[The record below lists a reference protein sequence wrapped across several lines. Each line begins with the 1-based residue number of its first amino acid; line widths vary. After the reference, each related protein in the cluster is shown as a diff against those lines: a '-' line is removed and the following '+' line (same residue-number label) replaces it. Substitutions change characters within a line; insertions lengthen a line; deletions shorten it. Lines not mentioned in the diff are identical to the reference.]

1 MDVEG
6 HELAVL
12 DGMSDLLAGADAPA
26 IVIEGNGFTLA
37 GAGLVPGDLVRRL
50 HDFGLQTWRIG
61 DHELFRVGP
70 DDLQPETVCDY
81 LASRS
86 EPPWPERPAPDA
98 DAVATR
104 FVAEGGHALWTHR
117 RYVAGVLVSAPPD
130 LVARPEIQ
138 DLMERLLIDPVPA
151 VHAAAVWWL
160 EQPEAEGS
168 ARSRN
173 RRGRSRPASGR
184 RRLRDEAAVVRV
196 VRVHEVGVVLDEA
209 RVVVGILGEDL
220 PPTGAEQ
227 RNLRR
232 RHFRR
237 AARALEVEQ
246 LDLGVVHG
254 AIALR
259 PQLQPVVD
267 VLVVDRERR

>member
-1 MDVEG
+1 MIAVEAAPRNVACLTESVRANDVDVTVVPVAVAAHRGRVHFLDSGPFGAITDDEGAVEVEALPVRDILDRAGAARADIVKMDVEG

-12 DGMSDLLAGADAPA
+12 DGMADLLAGADAPA

-98 DAVATR
+98 DAVAAR

-117 RYVAGVLVSAPPD
+117 RYVAGVLATAPAGPRG
-130 LVARPEIQ
+130 AP
-138 DLMERLLIDPVPA
+138 
-151 VHAAAVWWL
+151 
-160 EQPEAEGS
+160 
-168 ARSRN
+168 ARSR
-173 RRGRSRPASGR
+173 
-184 RRLRDEAAVVRV
+184 
-196 VRVHEVGVVLDEA
+196 
-209 RVVVGILGEDL
+209 
-220 PPTGAEQ
+220 T
-227 RNLRR
+227 
-232 RHFRR
+232 
-237 AARALEVEQ
+237 
-246 LDLGVVHG
+246 
-254 AIALR
+254 
-259 PQLQPVVD
+259 
-267 VLVVDRERR
+267 

>member
-98 DAVATR
+98 DAVAAR
-104 FVAEGGHALWTHR
+104 FVAEGSARALDPSALR
-117 RYVAGVLVSAPPD
+117 RRR
-130 LVARPEIQ
+130 ARGPRRRTSWRDPEIQ

-151 VHAAAVWWL
+151 VHAAAAWWL
-160 EQPEAEGS
+160 ARPESRGFGAL
-168 ARSRN
+168 ARS
-173 RRGRSRPASGR
+173 
-184 RRLRDEAAVVRV
+184 
-196 VRVHEVGVVLDEA
+196 
-209 RVVVGILGEDL
+209 
-220 PPTGAEQ
+220 
-227 RNLRR
+227 
-232 RHFRR
+232 
-237 AARALEVEQ
+237 ARALASRV
-246 LDLGVVHG
+246 
-254 AIALR
+254 R
-259 PQLQPVVD
+259 PPVTS
-267 VLVVDRERR
+267 R